1 MKHLSFRVCAFI
13 LFCLFSISLQ
23 AQTVSRNYRQQS
35 MPNVLMDLDKASK
48 HYRITFIYNDL
59 EDYTVT
65 KRIRQ
70 ASIPDAVRDVVGY
83 YPMTVTVG
91 DSTILVECTV
101 KEDTKLIGRLVDEHG
116 QPLPF
121 ANISLYSPR
130 DTSLLTSGVSNDN
143 GDFVI
148 PVRAQRVLMK
158 ASFVGYQ
165 TLWRLCEVGSIGTLR
180 MKPDEYVIRGVTV
193 SGSRVMNYVDK
204 STYTFTS
211 EQIAN
216 ARDVRDLL
224 PLVETLF
231 IDPTTDKIARRDG
244 GSVKILLNGAPAS
257 DIDLRGIPPEKI
269 IRVEYYNI
277 PPARFSDAGA
287 LVKVYT
293 RRLDTGVSGGV
304 EARHA
309 FTTGF
314 GDDEGYLN
322 FTSGNHQ
329 LSLSYW
335 FSLREYDDRHFTNDY
350 AYQMNQQAMQY
361 HLKGIDKFGYRTHDP
376 NIKYTYSR
384 ENDITVQLK
393 ANPAY
398 NTYHSNGHDDID
410 AAGLSAEGDN
420 GTRSKSF
427 GPNLDVYVSKV
438 LPHDQELSVD
448 LVGTYFH
455 NSDRTDK
462 RQIAYEQ
469 AVVLLEDSIRQRGD
483 KYSFIGELA
492 YTKAWGKRSLS
503 LGYRGTFGQ
512 ARATISNVMSGYQD
526 YEYRSASYQHYLYAE
541 YSGNLSRLLYRIGA
555 GATHVTNDNTDT
567 REQRWFF
574 TPKLVLAF
582 NPTERV
588 SLQWENS
595 SWTTT
600 PAISQ
605 LSNNAQL
612 LIPNVMQRGN
622 PSLRAYST
630 YNSELTAKWNTK
642 WLNAQLTLLYTYRD
656 SPISQY
662 WTEQQVNNQT
672 YIVGMQ
678 ENANYSANL
687 GLRGIFTIRPFGNE
701 VLSLQV
707 GTGAMRQTVSSPII
721 GHYHHTY
728 APLMYNVNFR
738 KGAWGASYE
747 GLVQSKMLRGSML
760 DAGESRSHLTAFWQ
774 KGGWK
779 IYATCLWLFTR
790 SKYSSASLPTNI
802 LHWNSRTWINDN
814 ASMLTL
820 GFSYNFSTGRNLNY
834 QKKLQ
839 NADNDNGAF

>member
-1 MKHLSFRVCAFI
+1 MKHLLFRVFALS
-13 LFCLFSISLQ
+13 LFYLSAMSLS
-23 AQTVSRNYRQQS
+23 AQSVSRNYRQQS
-35 MPNVLMDLDKASK
+35 MPSVLMDLDKASQRY
-48 HYRITFIYNDL
+48 HISFIYNDL

-70 ASIPDAVRDVVGY
+70 ASIPDAVREVVGY

-91 DSTILVECTV
+91 DSTILVECAV
-101 KEDTKLIGRLVDEHG
+101 KEDTKLIGRLVDERG
-116 QPLPF
+116 RPMAF
-121 ANISLYSPR
+121 ANVSLYSVR
-130 DTSLLTSGVSNDN
+130 DSAFLAGGVSNDN

-148 PVRAQRVLMK
+148 PVRARRVLMK
-158 ASFVGYQ
+158 ASFVGYK
-165 TLWRLCEVGSIGTLR
+165 TLWRPCEVGEIGTLR
-180 MKPDEYVIRGVTV
+180 MTPDEYVIRGVTV
-193 SGSRVMNYVDK
+193 SGSRVLNFVDK
-204 STYTFTS
+204 STYTFTP

-224 PLVETLF
+224 THVETLF
-231 IDPTTDKIARRDG
+231 FDPTTNKIARRDG
-244 GSVKILLNGAPAS
+244 GSVKILLNGAQAS
-257 DIDLRGIPPEKI
+257 DIDLKSVPPEKI

-293 RRLDTGVSGGV
+293 RRLDTGVNGGV

-309 FTTGF
+309 LTTGF

-335 FSLREYDDRHFTNDY
+335 FSLREYDDRHYTTDY
-350 AYQMNQQAMQY
+350 AYQLNRQPMNY
-361 HLKGIDKFGYRTHDP
+361 HLKGNDQFGYRNHDP

-393 ANPAY
+393 ANPGY
-398 NTYHSNGHDDID
+398 LTYHSHGHDDIE
-410 AAGLSAEGDN
+410 AAGIAAQGDDASRQKN
-420 GTRSKSF
+420 F
-427 GPNLDVYVSKV
+427 GPNLNVYVSKV

-448 LVGTYFH
+448 LVGTYYH
-455 NSDRTDK
+455 NRDKNAK
-462 RQIAYEQ
+462 RQITDEQ
-469 AVVLLEDSIRQRGD
+469 AVVLLEDTVRQRGD
-483 KYSFIGELA
+483 KYSFIGEVA
-492 YTKAWGKRSLS
+492 YTKMWGKRSLS

-512 ARATISNVMSGYQD
+512 AQATISNVMSGYQD
-526 YEYRSASYQHYLYAE
+526 YRYRSASYQHYLYAE
-541 YSGNLSRLLYRIGA
+541 YSGNLRQLLYRIGA

-582 NPTERV
+582 NPSQRV

-612 LIPNVMQRGN
+612 LIPNVMKWGN
-622 PSLRAYST
+622 PSLRAFST
-630 YNSELTAKWNTK
+630 YDSRLTAKWNTP

-656 SPISQY
+656 SPINMY
-662 WTEQQVNNQT
+662 WTEQQVNGRT

-678 ENANYSANL
+678 ENANYSSDF
-687 GLRGIFTIRPFGNE
+687 GLRCMLTLRPFGSE

-707 GTGAMRQTVSSPII
+707 GGGGMRQTVSSPII

-728 APLMYNVNFR
+728 APLYYAISFR

-747 GLVQSKMLRGSML
+747 GLVQSKLLSGSTL
-760 DAGESRSHLTAFWQ
+760 DAGENRSHLMAFWQ
-774 KGGWK
+774 KGNWQ
-779 IYATCLWLFTR
+779 INATCWWLFTR

-802 LHWNSRTWINDN
+802 LQWNSRTWINDN
-814 ASMLTL
+814 ASMITL
-820 GFSYNFSTGRNLNY
+820 GFSYKFSSGRNLNY

-839 NADNDNGAF
+839 NADNDKGSF